1 MPTQTAIE
9 KAKITARAAGLFFLR
24 DPYGWVLFRR
34 MPMSRTFL
42 GRASTD
48 DALRKLVSRCAR
60 TI

>member
-1 MPTQTAIE
+1 MHQTALE
-9 KAKITARAAGLFFLR
+9 KAQSTARAAGLFFLR
-24 DPYGWVLFRR
+24 DPYGYALFRR
-34 MPMSRTFL
+34 MPVSRVFL